1 MRHWLRG
8 SPPPLHIL
16 LALLAVLT
24 AVAAQPSTAEDAQLD
39 ARARVI
45 HERVLTLDS
54 HVDVIVPGAVS
65 EYGPGEKDRASLD
78 DLRRGGIDAVTFAIA
93 VGPGPRTPEGVA
105 AARAEAVHAGN
116 NDFADSSRPIGEPQQ
131 EFHGLSP
138 LGKRAVA
145 KLNRLGVIIDVSQL
159 TPEGV
164 LQVLELSKAPVVA
177 SHSAVRALVDNT
189 RNLSDQELDAIKANG
204 GVVQLTAF
212 NAYLVARP
220 SDYTDRV
227 HALRARFDLAPDY
240 PNTPVG
246 FISGADALSTER
258 HQEFVRGGG
267 TT

>member
-65 EYGPGEKDRASLD
+65 EYGPG
-78 DLRRGGIDAVTFAIA
+78 
-93 VGPGPRTPEGVA
+93 
-105 AARAEAVHAGN
+105 
-116 NDFADSSRPIGEPQQ
+116 
-131 EFHGLSP
+131 
-138 LGKRAVA
+138 
-145 KLNRLGVIIDVSQL
+145 